1 MLLLAAKTSGKGHIV
16 GEKIELFYEET
27 TDLVSANVIPLVHR
41 LGLLCCASALPNHW
55 FSKLL
60 NTAINIAVNTR
71 HGGRI
76 SWPLRQS
83 QHGGVDVETLKER
96 ELRSREKFP
105 SGSEPNIAKSST
117 SFLSR
122 VLGASNPV
130 FLH

>member
-1 MLLLAAKTSGKGHIV
+1 MLLFAAKTSGKGHVV
-16 GEKIELFYEET
+16 GEKIEYFYEET

-41 LGLLCCASALPNHW
+41 LGLLCCASALPNHR

-60 NTAINIAVNTR
+60 NTAINIAVDTR

-96 ELRSREKFP
+96 APVTGKIPIRLRTKHCK
-105 SGSEPNIAKSST
+105 IVDKSSF
-117 SFLSR
+117 SCPWYF
-122 VLGASNPV
+122 
-130 FLH
+130 